1 MRYFV
6 TGAAGF
12 VGYHLSKYLLEKKFE
27 VYGYDAMTSYYD
39 VDLKNR
45 RVRDLKKF
53 PNFHFKK
60 NDLENKKALFS
71 SISKFNPDIVF
82 HLAAQAGV
90 RYSLENPSA
99 YIRSNIIGTFNLLEI
114 LKEIKIKHLL
124 FSSTSSVYGSND
136 LLPFKENDSTDKQI
150 SIYSS
155 TKKSCESLIHSY
167 SYSYKIPSTIF
178 RFFTAYGP
186 WGRPDM
192 AMFLFTK
199 AILEEKKINIYNH
212 GEMSRDFTFIDDL
225 IESIF
230 RLSKS
235 IPNLR
240 KKFKNDSL
248 SNIAPYRIVN
258 IGNSKKIKLMEM
270 IKAIEEKLNKKSK
283 KNFLPM
289 QTGDVKETLADI
301 TLLKEITSYSPKT
314 SIEEGVSKF
323 IEWYLKY
330 YKL

>member
-12 VGYHLSKYLLEKKFE
+12 VGYHLSKYLLEKKYE
-27 VYGYDAMTSYYD
+27 VYGYDAITSYYD
-39 VDLKNR
+39 LDLKNK
-45 RVRDLKKF
+45 RVKDLKKF
-53 PNFHFKK
+53 PNFYFKK
-60 NDLENKKALFS
+60 NDLENKKALLS

-99 YIRSNIIGTFNLLEI
+99 YIHSNIIGTFNLLEI

-124 FSSTSSVYGSND
+124 FSSTSSVYGSNH

-235 IPNLR
+235 IPNLK

-270 IKAIEEKLNKKSK
+270 IEAIEEKLNKKSK